1 MRTRM
6 FVVLALLLLVA
17 PALSISLP
25 STCPAASTA
34 SLNGLNC
41 TQGTAYALPTSVPG
55 LCSCSCGASSQNAIT
70 SDSNGNGLMFQATS
84 ASCTAAGCGSTFPT
98 QCATAAYKSASWTS
112 TTDFNTGNA
121 INGPPGC
128 IPATGDNCNI
138 GPGNNPPGTICIG
151 VIYTCNANAISAGMC
166 DQALSGASITSFW
179 GATTAQ
185 CTSLL
190 ATPNASSFVTNYVA
204 CSTNMC
210 NTLTALTA
218 TSSGSRAAA
227 ISASVGA
234 ALIALASL
242 L

>member
-1 MRTRM
+1 MMRTRM

-70 SDSNGNGLMFQATS
+70 SDSNGDWLMFQATS
-84 ASCTAAGCGSTFPT
+84 ASCTAAGCGSAYPT
-98 QCATAAYKSASWTS
+98 YCASAAYKSATWTS
-112 TTDFNTGNA
+112 TTTFNTQNGV
-121 INGPPGC
+121 NGPPGC
-128 IPATGDNCNI
+128 ISATCNI
-138 GPGNNPPGTICIG
+138 GPGNNGPGTGICIG

-166 DQALSGASITSFW
+166 GQGLSGASITSFW